1 MSVGYHDNSTSI
13 QLVSGTVS
21 ADSDE
26 KVNKDDRWVWGS
38 VTKVMTGSSVLRLV
52 ESGAISLNDS
62 IVPLIDPFITKTM
75 PSLVSLENL
84 FGPEIKNVTVED
96 LLGMKSGVPD
106 FDTAKPGL
114 HPSDSFRA

>member
-1 MSVGYHDNSTSI
+1 
-13 QLVSGTVS
+13 
-21 ADSDE
+21 
-26 KVNKDDRWVWGS
+26 
-38 VTKVMTGSSVLRLV
+38 
-52 ESGAISLNDS
+52 
-62 IVPLIDPFITKTM
+62 M

-114 HPSDSFRA
+114 HPSDSFRAQAYENPNKEYGPEELLSEEWVKTGSLDFSPGTCDKKHYGNCYSSTNFVLLGMLLAQHGGVESWDKFD